1 LSRIDAMSLINE
13 DIPIS
18 VRFHFVPAIKR
29 AYGMVNKYSY
39 EFDWLNWPVGI
50 DILGVLRRVAVE
62 YELKKLI
69 DRQKLPLKYI
79 IAPNAIDNCRHLV
92 LIAKRCRLTI
102 SQIRSPRSI
111 PRKAIYRTNY
121 SLQGRQ
127 LQLDFPDEFMDI
139 NKKEEEQFYMIL
151 THSYSGPAPEF
162 VSISVPGPYVKE
174 WLEQIDLLSEP
185 HPVYLVEEDTL
196 TEEESLLEFKKEV
209 HEVLKGGKETVS

>member
-1 LSRIDAMSLINE
+1 MKRIDAMSLINE

-18 VRFHFVPAIKR
+18 VRSHFVPAIKR
-29 AYGMVNKYSY
+29 AYDMVNKYSY
-39 EFDWLNWPVGI
+39 ELDWLNWSVGT

-69 DRQKLPLKYI
+69 DRQKLPIKYI
-79 IAPNAIDNCRHLV
+79 IAPNAIDNCRHLM
-92 LIAKRCRLTI
+92 LIANRCRLTI
-102 SQIRSPRSI
+102 SQLRSPRSI
-111 PRKAIYRTNY
+111 PRRAIYRTNY

-139 NKKEEEQFYMIL
+139 NKNDEEQFYMIL
-151 THSYSGPAPEF
+151 THGYSGPAPEF

-174 WLEQIDLLSEP
+174 WLEQVDLLSEP
-185 HPVYLVEEDTL
+185 HPVYLEEEDTL